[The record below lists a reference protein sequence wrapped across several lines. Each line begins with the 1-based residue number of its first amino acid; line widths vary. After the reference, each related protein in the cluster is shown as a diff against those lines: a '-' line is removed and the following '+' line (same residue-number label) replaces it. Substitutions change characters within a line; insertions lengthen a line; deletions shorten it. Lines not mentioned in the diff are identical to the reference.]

1 MRRKKMNRRIA
12 KKKYKNALERM
23 KTARKDGLSIS
34 IINQV
39 FVNENGK
46 ECSPS
51 DKGARLITLRRPRI
65 KYTKVSN

>member
-1 MRRKKMNRRIA
+1 
-12 KKKYKNALERM
+12 M

-46 ECSPS
+46 ECSPL

-65 KYTKVSN
+65 QYTKVSN